1 MNCNADFEPS
11 LRQRIRFKWYVIKRK
26 WFWFLIRIKVRKF
39 QLPVVKK
46 AVFPKIT
53 ANDIVNVQ
61 PMTKTDVTF
70 IKKVI
75 KL

>member
-11 LRQRIRFKWYVIKRK
+11 LRQRIRFKWYLIKRK

-39 QLPVVKK
+39 QLPVVK

-70 IKKVI
+70 TKKVI